1 MVVTLNLT
9 ALTPGRSPSG
19 RGHMAKPQDVTENDF
34 GAEVLESDKPVLV
47 DFWASWCGPCR
58 IVSPIVEE
66 LADEYKEQMTFAK
79 LNVDDA
85 PNIALKY
92 QVMSIPTLIVF
103 EKGEPVAQVVG
114 AMPKKALKDRLLSKV
129 VS

>member
-1 MVVTLNLT
+1 MRTVPGVDRE
-9 ALTPGRSPSG
+9 GRSS
-19 RGHMAKPQDVTENDF
+19 MAKLKDVTESDF
-34 GAEVLESDKPVLV
+34 QMEVLGSEKPVLV
-47 DFWASWCGPCR
+47 DFWAPWCGPCK

-66 LADEYKEQMTFAK
+66 LAEEYDSEMGFTK

-103 EKGEPVAQVVG
+103 QGGEPVAQVVG
-114 AMPKKALKDRLLSKV
+114 AMPKKAIKDRLLSRV
-129 VS
+129 VAV

>member
-1 MVVTLNLT
+1 
-9 ALTPGRSPSG
+9 
-19 RGHMAKPQDVTENDF
+19 MAKMLDVTEQDF
-34 GAEVLESDKPVLV
+34 QAMVLDSSKPVLV
-47 DFWASWCGPCR
+47 DFWAPWCGPCK

-66 LADEYKEQMTFAK
+66 LADEYDGQMSFTK

-103 EKGEPVAQVVG
+103 QDGKPVAQVVG
-114 AMPKKALKDRLLSKV
+114 AMPKKAIKDRLLTKV
-129 VS
+129 IS

>member
-1 MVVTLNLT
+1 M
-9 ALTPGRSPSG
+9 SG
-19 RGHMAKPQDVTENDF
+19 QGLAREELRMAKLQDVVESDF
-34 GAEVLESDKPVLV
+34 GAEVLESEKPVLV
-47 DFWASWCGPCR
+47 DFWAPWCGPCR

-66 LADEYKEQMTFAK
+66 LADEYSEQMGFAK

-85 PNIALKY
+85 PNIAVKY

-114 AMPKKALKDRLLSKV
+114 AMPKKAIKDRLLSKV

>member
-1 MVVTLNLT
+1 
-9 ALTPGRSPSG
+9 
-19 RGHMAKPQDVTENDF
+19 MAKPQDVTENDF

-47 DFWASWCGPCR
+47 DFWAPWCGPCR
-58 IVSPIVEE
+58 IVSP
-66 LADEYKEQMTFAK
+66 
-79 LNVDDA
+79 
-85 PNIALKY
+85 KY

>member
-1 MVVTLNLT
+1 
-9 ALTPGRSPSG
+9 
-19 RGHMAKPQDVTENDF
+19 MAKLQDVTENDF
-34 GAEVLESDKPVLV
+34 QDEVLGSEKPVLV
-47 DFWASWCGPCR
+47 DFWAPWCGPCK

-66 LADEYKEQMTFAK
+66 LAEEYSGEMGFTK

-103 EKGEPVAQVVG
+103 QGGEPVG
-114 AMPKKALKDRLLSKV
+114 AGRRRDAEEGNQGSPALQGGRRLAERPD
-129 VS
+129 VSRLRGNDGGSWE

>member
-1 MVVTLNLT
+1 
-9 ALTPGRSPSG
+9 
-19 RGHMAKPQDVTENDF
+19 MAKLKDVTESDF
-34 GAEVLESDKPVLV
+34 QMEVLGSEKPVLV
-47 DFWASWCGPCR
+47 DFWAPWCGPCK

-66 LADEYKEQMTFAK
+66 LAEEYDAEMGFTK

-103 EKGEPVAQVVG
+103 QGGEPVAQVVG
-114 AMPKKALKDRLLSKV
+114 AMPKKAIKDRLLSKV
-129 VS
+129 VTV

>member
-1 MVVTLNLT
+1 
-9 ALTPGRSPSG
+9 
-19 RGHMAKPQDVTENDF
+19 MAKAQDVTEKDF
-34 GAEVLESDKPVLV
+34 GTAVLESDKPVLV
-47 DFWASWCGPCR
+47 DFWAPWCGPCR

-66 LADEYKEQMTFAK
+66 LADESKDQMTFAK

-114 AMPKKALKDRLLSKV
+114 AMPKKALKERLLSKV